1 MTSINSQ
8 INSISMQQTQKLMK
22 NSKIDLPKFNLS
34 QNRNQSIMNTI
45 IKHNMKNQ
53 PNKPNANNKMQ

>member
-34 QNRNQSIMNTI
+34 QNRN
-45 IKHNMKNQ
+45 
-53 PNKPNANNKMQ
+53 